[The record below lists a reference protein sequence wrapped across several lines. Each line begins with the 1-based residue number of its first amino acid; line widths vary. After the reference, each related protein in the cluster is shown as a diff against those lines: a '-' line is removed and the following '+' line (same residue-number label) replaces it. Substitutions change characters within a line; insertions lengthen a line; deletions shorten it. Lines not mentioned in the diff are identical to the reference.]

1 MLPNNI
7 SLKKMQTGFPN
18 ISIMGRNE
26 VMKKFSNV
34 QLIIF
39 VFAPTRDIEVSI
51 LKIYLQQFSIEINLI
66 TILFKLK

>member
-1 MLPNNI
+1 
-7 SLKKMQTGFPN
+7 
-18 ISIMGRNE
+18 
-26 VMKKFSNV
+26 MKKFSNV
-34 QLIIF
+34 QIIIF